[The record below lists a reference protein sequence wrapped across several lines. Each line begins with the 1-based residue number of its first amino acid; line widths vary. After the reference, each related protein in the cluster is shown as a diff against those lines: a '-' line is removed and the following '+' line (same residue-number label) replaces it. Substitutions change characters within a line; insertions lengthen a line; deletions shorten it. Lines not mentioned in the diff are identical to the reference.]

1 MGPPG
6 WQDQTLRPQLQ
17 AKEGPRSKDLSRKVL
32 TRHFECINTSCVSFK
47 HNCESYPIV
56 NTGVCSKAPPGGV
69 DRSDELDHHQSHV
82 GWRAFP
88 VCNKLGEN
96 NSRLMGLAS
105 HKGIPNRTG
114 STTLANKANA
124 SNKLLCRG
132 GGNDLLRGQRFTVQ
146 RCSDRGL
153 AYQGK
158 LCITNFPGRKE
169 GRGTE
174 ASHKSKGSQ
183 HVCEAR
189 TLQNGGITHPS
200 RSYPT
205 KRLDDKI
212 GSEGCLPSDTDS
224 CRTPTPP
231 PVPMGSQNL
240 SISVS
245 PIRVD
250 ICPTGIFKNN
260 ETHSGSTSA
269 HGYPSSH
276 LSRRSPNSA
285 SVNGGA
291 DSFDLPAV
299 RSPGSSCQS
308 KEIHSDSTAEYRV
321 LGLPSG
327 LWESK
332 ADLPNREIEEDTAIS
347 STPPPP
353 TKCFG
358 ERSSEVCR
366 EDLSLD
372 TSYMAS
378 PSAFQSTTVSNQL
391 SVLREPPH
399 GNNECDQQVQHQL
412 SLDQGGQGR
421 SQVVVCSGQEGS
433 NAIFSPTPDTDHD
446 NRVGCLQPGVGSPT
460 RRAPDGWT
468 VVPSGNLSPHKLSRT
483 AGSLSSSTVFCQAQ
497 QGDYHPNEIRQCHRG
512 DIHQQVGGGAL
523 PGTVSASAD
532 DLGLVCAERS
542 LSGSRTPTRE
552 RQHNSRSGIAI
563 NEGSLRLDAE
573 PLGLPANT
581 SANGSTTN
589 RPICIPINQATAK
602 FLQLETRSG
611 SNRNGCIQPG
621 LGSDKGIR
629 KSPMVLDSTLPES
642 DKTTKGKGGNNHPP
656 LGITT
661 VVPNNSGN
669 AGGLP
674 QDPTNEGRSGHT
686 PNRSGIHNESRC
698 TGVSGMAH
706 IRESFTS
713 RGISSDA
720 SALLL
725 ASWRPKTQS
734 NYDSLFSKWSRWCLQ
749 RNRNPIEG
757 PIEDVANFLADL
769 FKEGYLYRSLN
780 SYRSAISALHSKVD
794 GYSIGQ
800 HPLITRM
807 LKGVFNERPPVAKYS
822 AFWDVSVVLRYLK
835 GLGMNDTLSLR
846 LLTIK
851 LAMLMALTRPA
862 RSVDLSKLDIRAR
875 SFSVAGATFK
885 AQHLSKQSRVSKPL
899 ADFFY
904 PRYREDE
911 NICPVVTL
919 QAYEARTLEFRA
931 WSTQNRKTL
940 LFLSWIGKHDPVTG
954 STIAR
959 WLKTCLTEAG
969 INTEIFKAHSVRG
982 ASSSTAASAGVTT
995 ADILKTADWSSA
1007 GTFQKFYL
1015 RPSNDSDDKSSFGT
1029 AVLSS
1034 AKASNLHV
1042 DIETEPSEM

>member
-1 MGPPG
+1 
-6 WQDQTLRPQLQ
+6 
-17 AKEGPRSKDLSRKVL
+17 
-32 TRHFECINTSCVSFK
+32 
-47 HNCESYPIV
+47 
-56 NTGVCSKAPPGGV
+56 
-69 DRSDELDHHQSHV
+69 
-82 GWRAFP
+82 
-88 VCNKLGEN
+88 
-96 NSRLMGLAS
+96 
-105 HKGIPNRTG
+105 
-114 STTLANKANA
+114 
-124 SNKLLCRG
+124 
-132 GGNDLLRGQRFTVQ
+132 
-146 RCSDRGL
+146 
-153 AYQGK
+153 
-158 LCITNFPGRKE
+158 
-169 GRGTE
+169 
-174 ASHKSKGSQ
+174 
-183 HVCEAR
+183 
-189 TLQNGGITHPS
+189 
-200 RSYPT
+200 
-205 KRLDDKI
+205 
-212 GSEGCLPSDTDS
+212 
-224 CRTPTPP
+224 
-231 PVPMGSQNL
+231 
-240 SISVS
+240 
-245 PIRVD
+245 
-250 ICPTGIFKNN
+250 
-260 ETHSGSTSA
+260 
-269 HGYPSSH
+269 
-276 LSRRSPNSA
+276 
-285 SVNGGA
+285 
-291 DSFDLPAV
+291 
-299 RSPGSSCQS
+299 
-308 KEIHSDSTAEYRV
+308 
-321 LGLPSG
+321 
-327 LWESK
+327 
-332 ADLPNREIEEDTAIS
+332 
-347 STPPPP
+347 
-353 TKCFG
+353 
-358 ERSSEVCR
+358 
-366 EDLSLD
+366 
-372 TSYMAS
+372 
-378 PSAFQSTTVSNQL
+378 
-391 SVLREPPH
+391 
-399 GNNECDQQVQHQL
+399 
-412 SLDQGGQGR
+412 
-421 SQVVVCSGQEGS
+421 
-433 NAIFSPTPDTDHD
+433 
-446 NRVGCLQPGVGSPT
+446 
-460 RRAPDGWT
+460 
-468 VVPSGNLSPHKLSRT
+468 
-483 AGSLSSSTVFCQAQ
+483 
-497 QGDYHPNEIRQCHRG
+497 
-512 DIHQQVGGGAL
+512 
-523 PGTVSASAD
+523 
-532 DLGLVCAERS
+532 
-542 LSGSRTPTRE
+542 
-552 RQHNSRSGIAI
+552 
-563 NEGSLRLDAE
+563 
-573 PLGLPANT
+573 
-581 SANGSTTN
+581 
-589 RPICIPINQATAK
+589 
-602 FLQLETRSG
+602 
-611 SNRNGCIQPG
+611 
-621 LGSDKGIR
+621 
-629 KSPMVLDSTLPES
+629 MVLDSTLPES

-1034 AKASNLHV
+1034 AKVSNLHV
-1042 DIETEPSEM
+1042 DIEMEPSEM